1 MKILGIDP
9 GYERLGVAIIEKS
22 KNTDNQETLI
32 YSDCLITSKN
42 LAFSKRL
49 LKLGEELE
57 KIIKKYQPDCL
68 ALEDLFFAKNQK
80 TAMAVASV
88 RGLIIYLAEKNNL
101 KISEHSP
108 NTVKL
113 TITGY
118 GHADKAQIISLLPK
132 LLRIKKVVKHDDEYD
147 AIAIA
152 LTALAQ
158 GHAVIHK

>member
-1 MKILGIDP
+1 MKILGVDP

-22 KNTDNQETLI
+22 KNTNNLEELI
-32 YSDCLITSKN
+32 YSDCLTTSKS

-49 LKLGEELE
+49 LKLGDELE

-80 TAMAVASV
+80 TVMAVASV
-88 RGLIIYLAEKNNL
+88 RGMIIYLAEKNNL
-101 KISEHSP
+101 EISEYSP

-118 GHADKAQIISLLPK
+118 GRADKTQIKLMLPK
-132 LLRIKKVVKHDDEYD
+132 LIKIEKPIKHDDEYD

-152 LTALAQ
+152 LTRLSTSRQ
-158 GHAVIHK
+158 K

>member
-1 MKILGIDP
+1 MKILGVDP

-22 KNTDNQETLI
+22 KNTNNLEELI

-42 LAFSKRL
+42 LAFPKRL
-49 LKLGEELE
+49 LKLGSELE
-57 KIIKKYQPDCL
+57 KIIKKYQPDAL

-88 RGLIIYLAEKNNL
+88 RGMIIYLAEKNNL
-101 KISEHSP
+101 EISEYSP

-118 GHADKAQIISLLPK
+118 GRADKAQIIRLLPK
-132 LLRIKKVVKHDDEYD
+132 LIKIEKPIKHDDEYD

-152 LTALAQ
+152 LTRLSTSRQ
-158 GHAVIHK
+158 K

>member
-9 GYERLGVAIIEKS
+9 GYERLGVAIVEKS
-22 KNTDNQETLI
+22 KKTDNQEILI

-42 LAFSKRL
+42 LTFSKRL
-49 LKLGEELE
+49 LKLGTELE

-80 TAMAVASV
+80 TAMAVGSV
-88 RGLIIYLAEKNNL
+88 RGMIIYLAEKNNL
-101 KISEHSP
+101 EISEHSP

-118 GHADKAQIISLLPK
+118 GRADKAQMMQMLPK
-132 LLRIKKVVKHDDEYD
+132 LIKINKAIKHDDEYD
-147 AIAIA
+147 AIGLA
-152 LTALAQ
+152 LTALAR
-158 GHAVIHK
+158 A

>member
-9 GYERLGVAIIEKS
+9 GYERLGVAIVEKS
-22 KNTDNQETLI
+22 KNTNNQEILI

-42 LAFSKRL
+42 LTFSKRL
-49 LKLGEELE
+49 LKLGTELE

-88 RGLIIYLAEKNNL
+88 RGMIIYLAEKNNL
-101 KISEHSP
+101 EISEHSP

-118 GHADKAQIISLLPK
+118 GRADKAQMMQMLPK
-132 LLRIKKVVKHDDEYD
+132 LIKINKAIKHDDEYD
-147 AIAIA
+147 AIGLA
-152 LTALAQ
+152 LTALAR
-158 GHAVIHK
+158 A